1 MAKMHKLSMGSMY
14 SFILVP
20 CGKQELKIPYPFEF
34 SEINYGINFE
44 VFEINFGIYCI
55 CLRNVKVF

>member
-1 MAKMHKLSMGSMY
+1 MHKLSMGSMY

-34 SEINYGINFE
+34 SEINDRQNF
-44 VFEINFGIYCI
+44 
-55 CLRNVKVF
+55 LLNVKVLFM